1 MKKKIQATGTKMTKP
16 ATTKNQD
23 KILIVITGP
32 TAVGKTALAI
42 RMAQHYTTEIISAD
56 SRQFYRELKIGTA
69 APTQDELQQATHHF
83 IGNLSLDQYY
93 NVSMFERDALIVLEK
108 IFQKQSIAI
117 LSGGS
122 GLYVDAVCHG
132 IDEMPD
138 IDPEVR
144 EMIND
149 NFQSEGIGYLRN
161 YLEKAD
167 PEYFAI
173 VDKNNPNRMKR
184 AVEVCMTTGRTF
196 TSFRKRSE
204 KTRSF
209 RIVRTGLNLPRAELH
224 ARISRRTDLMIAQ
237 GLIEEVTSL
246 IPYRHLNALN
256 TVGYKEIFDYLDKKV
271 TLEHA
276 IEKIKTNTRRYARRQ
291 LTWLNR
297 YEDLRW
303 FAPDDDK
310 VIMQFVDQTMQKNR

>member
-1 MKKKIQATGTKMTKP
+1 MMMKIQALGTMMTKP
-16 ATTKNQD
+16 VTKNQD

-42 RMAQHYTTEIISAD
+42 RLAQHFATEIISAD

-69 APTQDELQQATHHF
+69 APTLDELQKVPHHF

-93 NVSMFERDALIVLEK
+93 NVSMFEYDALNVLEK
-108 IFQKQSIAI
+108 IFQKQNVAI
-117 LSGGS
+117 ISGGS
-122 GLYVDAVCHG
+122 GLYIDAVCHG

-138 IDPEVR
+138 IDPKVR
-144 EMIND
+144 EMINKR
-149 NFQSEGIGYLRN
+149 FQSEGIDYLRS

-167 PEYFAI
+167 SEYFAI

-184 AVEVCMTTGRTF
+184 AVEVCMSTGKTF
-196 TSFRKRSE
+196 TSFRKRAE
-204 KTRSF
+204 KRRSF
-209 RIVRTGLNLPRAELH
+209 TIVRAGLNLPRAELH
-224 ARISRRTDLMIAQ
+224 TKISRRTDLMIAQ

-246 IPYRHLNALN
+246 LPYRHLNALN
-256 TVGYKEIFDYLDKKV
+256 TVGYKEIFDFLDKKV

-276 IEKIKTNTRRYARRQ
+276 IAKIKTNTRRYARRQ

-297 YEDLRW
+297 YKDLQW
-303 FAPDDDK
+303 FAPDDDNEI
-310 VIMQFVDQTMQKNR
+310 VQFVDHTIQKHR